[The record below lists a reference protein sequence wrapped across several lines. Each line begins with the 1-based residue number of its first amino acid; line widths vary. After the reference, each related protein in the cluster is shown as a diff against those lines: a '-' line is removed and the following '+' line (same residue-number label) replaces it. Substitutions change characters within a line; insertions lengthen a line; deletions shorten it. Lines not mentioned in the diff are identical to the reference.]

1 MSLHLLL
8 ESNHT
13 AENTAATTAGGRLIP
28 SENTLNIVYYNAR
41 SLLPKLDDLK
51 GIIETESPDIICIVE
66 TWLSSD
72 ILDNELAV
80 SNYQI
85 FRRDRNRHG
94 GGVMM
99 YVHSCLTVD
108 LHACVADIEFISI
121 CVTAYQTI
129 YLLNFV

>member
-1 MSLHLLL
+1 M
-8 ESNHT
+8 
-13 AENTAATTAGGRLIP
+13 R
-28 SENTLNIVYYNAR
+28 
-41 SLLPKLDDLK
+41 KLDDLK

-121 CVTAYQTI
+121 CVTVSN
-129 YLLNFV
+129 YLSPKFCIASTLLPAS